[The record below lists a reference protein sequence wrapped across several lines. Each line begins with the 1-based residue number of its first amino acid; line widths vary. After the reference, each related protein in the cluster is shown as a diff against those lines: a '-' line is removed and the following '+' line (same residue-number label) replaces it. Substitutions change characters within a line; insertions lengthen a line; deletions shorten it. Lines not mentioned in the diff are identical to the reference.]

1 MAEVH
6 LRGISLENYKEC
18 LALRVDESQSSL
30 VATNAQSLAEAK
42 VNAALVPLA
51 IYDAAARGYERPVV
65 PMVGFTMYELA
76 AGVGFILRLMIDRD
90 HQGRGYGRAAMVE
103 VMRRLRLHPEGE
115 LIATS
120 YRRENAAA
128 ARLYHSLGFVG
139 WDIAWADPEG
149 PEAFLRLRE

>member
-42 VNAALVPLA
+42 VNPTLVPLA
-51 IYDAAARGYERPVV
+51 IYDAAARGYERPTV

-76 AGVGFILRLMIDRD
+76 AGVGFILRLIIDRG
-90 HQGRGYGRAAMVE
+90 HQRRGYGWATMLE
-103 VMRRLRLHPEGE
+103 VMRRLRLHPEVE

-120 YRRENAAA
+120 FRRENVAA
-128 ARLYHSLGFVG
+128 ARLYHSLGFVE
-139 WDIAWADPEG
+139 WDIGWANPNG
-149 PEAFLRLRE
+149 PEVFLRLRE